1 MSNTIVDFELDE
13 VTGNLIFPLRLISG
27 PRKIAQSV
35 RIQLRTW
42 LGEWFLD
49 LDHGVPYLT
58 GVLGRQRVEMVEQV
72 LRQQVLSV
80 NGVRRITRF
89 ALDMDV
95 AARHAAVR
103 FAAEVDGGET
113 IEEEIPIRLR
123 GVLNV

>member
-1 MSNTIVDFELDE
+1 MSGAIVDFELDE
-13 VTGNLIFPLRLISG
+13 VTGNLILPLRLISG

-58 GVLGRQRVEMVEQV
+58 GVLGRQRVEMVEQI
-72 LRQQVLSV
+72 LRQQVLNV
-80 NGVRRITRF
+80 NGVRRVTELK
-89 ALDMDV
+89 LDMDV
-95 AARHAAVR
+95 RARHALVR
-103 FAAEVDGGET
+103 LKAEVEGGE

-123 GVLNV
+123 GVTNV